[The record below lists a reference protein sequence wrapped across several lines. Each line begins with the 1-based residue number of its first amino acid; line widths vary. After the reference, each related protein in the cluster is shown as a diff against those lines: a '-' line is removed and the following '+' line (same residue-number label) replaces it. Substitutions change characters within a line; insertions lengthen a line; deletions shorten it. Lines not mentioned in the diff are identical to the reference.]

1 MNLRW
6 WDQPP
11 RLLVQQQGTVV
22 DLRGDRRQMLP
33 PLAWTAAA
41 APPATETAEV
51 SPPGLRASVHGAA
64 AAAAASHCRRVAAAA
79 ADGWRVL
86 QRQLDAGPKNRRC
99 QSIKQKINNFITV
112 NGLHF

>member
-1 MNLRW
+1 M
-6 WDQPP
+6 
-11 RLLVQQQGTVV
+11 V

-64 AAAAASHCRRVAAAA
+64 AAASHCRRVAA